1 MKRHH
6 SLSILWRRGSP
17 CQMQGPP
24 VNRFKQPHN
33 KELRGL
39 CLLPDAQTP
48 LVSPQDP
55 LQQPHLAL
63 RIARRYGWTSEGAI
77 GASGGPV
84 DGPEAV
90 LLVQPS
96 PSHQATRGTDP
107 WRREAVPLRSSSPV
121 SVRLGADLVVLA
133 YREGFYGHAKLRS

>member
-1 MKRHH
+1 MTGHSSGTVGSTYGKGASIKTLKAAIEKIRFAELMRCRLGGRREAAREVMKRHH

-77 GASGGPV
+77 GAS
-84 DGPEAV
+84 
-90 LLVQPS
+90 
-96 PSHQATRGTDP
+96 
-107 WRREAVPLRSSSPV
+107 
-121 SVRLGADLVVLA
+121 
-133 YREGFYGHAKLRS
+133 EGSL